1 MTGYTTRDVA
11 TLLTLSP
18 RRVRRLARSGFL
30 SPSRGPRN
38 IYLFSFQDL
47 VLLRAAKG
55 LTDAKVPPRRVRRA
69 LRALRRQLPEGKPL
83 SEVRIAAENG
93 RVVVMDGDVA
103 WNPES
108 GQLQLD
114 FHVGDLAER
123 ARPAAR
129 RLAAA
134 AREAEGDLGANDWY
148 ALGLDLEASAP
159 DEARDAYRRALE
171 IEPHHADAH
180 VNLAR
185 LLQEMGR
192 AADAAVHCRLALA
205 TDPLHSTAAFNLG
218 VALEDL
224 GHVDQAIAAYEQAV
238 GADPTFADA
247 YFNLASL
254 YEKQGK
260 RAAALRNLSQ
270 YKRLSE
276 AT

>member
-1 MTGYTTRDVA
+1 M
-11 TLLTLSP
+11 
-18 RRVRRLARSGFL
+18 
-30 SPSRGPRN
+30 
-38 IYLFSFQDL
+38 YLFSFQDL

-55 LTDAKVPPRRVRRA
+55 LTEAKVGAKRVRRA

-93 RVVVMDGDVA
+93 RVVVMDGAVA

-108 GQLQLD
+108 GQIQLD
-114 FHVGDLAER
+114 FQVSELAQR

-134 AREAEGDLGANDWY
+134 AREAEQELSAEDWY
-148 ALGLDLEASAP
+148 KVGLDLEASSP

-171 IEPHHADAH
+171 MDPHHANAH

-192 AADAAVHCRLALA
+192 PADAAVHCRLALA
-205 TDPLHSTAAFNLG
+205 QDPLHATAAFNLG

-224 GHVDQAIAAYEQAV
+224 GHTGQAITAYEQAV
-238 GADPTFADA
+238 GADPSFADA
-247 YFNLASL
+247 YFNLAAL

-276 AT
+276 R

>member
-11 TLLTLSP
+11 TLLNLSQ
-18 RRVRRLARSGFL
+18 RQVRRFARSGFL
-30 SPSRGPRN
+30 APSRGPRR

-55 LTDAKVPPRRVRRA
+55 LSDAKVPPRRVRRA

-83 SEVRIAAENG
+83 SEVRIAAEGG
-93 RVVVMDGDVA
+93 RVVVMDGDTA

-108 GQLQLD
+108 GQLQID
-114 FHVGDLAER
+114 FHVSELAQR

-134 AREAEGDLGANDWY
+134 ARQAEEHLSAANWY
-148 ALGLDLEASAP
+148 QVGLDLEASSP

-171 IEPHHADAH
+171 INPHHANAH

-205 TDPLHSTAAFNLG
+205 TDPLHATAAFNLG
-218 VALEDL
+218 LALEDL
-224 GHVDQAIAAYEQAV
+224 GHNDRAIAAYEQAV
-238 GADPTFADA
+238 GADPALADA
-247 YFNLASL
+247 YFNLATL
-254 YEKQGK
+254 YEKAGK

-276 AT
+276 T